1 MLMYVC
7 PLSHTVG
14 SCFFFNVLGVGEKTG
29 DVDSEG
35 IQKFILKHTHT
46 YQAFNTATITDIKKP
61 PGKSYIGIHLM
72 QQVFTRN

>member
-7 PLSHTVG
+7 TLSNTVG

-35 IQKFILKHTHT
+35 PSPSPEL
-46 YQAFNTATITDIKKP
+46 N
-61 PGKSYIGIHLM
+61 
-72 QQVFTRN
+72 FTTRGSSVQFSGSVVSDSL

>member
-35 IQKFILKHTHT
+35 PSPSPEL
-46 YQAFNTATITDIKKP
+46 N
-61 PGKSYIGIHLM
+61 
-72 QQVFTRN
+72 FTTRGSSVQFSGSVVSDSL